1 MKYRILLRKA
11 VRKNGDNLYSYY
23 SENEEIFEA
32 QNATELDNKVEELL
46 ETYNKNDLS
55 IVSPI
60 NYDIDAIIDVN
71 EIYVNNII
79 VDATGAGVIYRM
91 SGSYLFSDENY
102 TWIMS
107 YDDDQFE
114 VVNKGLSRGLDSS
127 EVVKYNSAT
136 TIKAKIKKDDYISE
150 EFILKG

>member
-1 MKYRILLRKA
+1 MKYRILLTKA
-11 VRKNGDNLYSYY
+11 IRSNGDDIYTYY
-23 SENEEIFEA
+23 RENNEA
-32 QNATELDNKVEELL
+32 YEALNATELDSKVEELL
-46 ETYNKNDLS
+46 EIYNKNDIN

-60 NYDIDAIIDVN
+60 SYEIDAIINVS
-71 EIYVNNII
+71 EIYVNKII
-79 VDATGAGVIYRM
+79 VDATGAGIIYRM
-91 SGSYLFSDENY
+91 SGTSLFADEDY
-102 TWIMS
+102 IWVMS

>member
-1 MKYRILLRKA
+1 MKYRILLTKA
-11 VRKNGDNLYSYY
+11 IRSNGDDIYTYY
-23 SENEEIFEA
+23 RENNEVYEA
-32 QNATELDNKVEELL
+32 LNATELDSKVEELL
-46 ETYNKNDLS
+46 EIYNKNDIN

-60 NYDIDAIIDVN
+60 SYEIDAIINVN
-71 EIYVNNII
+71 EIYVNKII
-79 VDATGAGVIYRM
+79 VDATGAGIIYRM
-91 SGSYLFSDENY
+91 SGTGLFADEDY
-102 TWIMS
+102 TWIMN
-107 YDDDQFE
+107 YDDDQIE

>member
-1 MKYRILLRKA
+1 MKYRILLTKA
-11 VRKNGDNLYSYY
+11 IRSNGDDIYTYY
-23 SENEEIFEA
+23 RENNEVYEA
-32 QNATELDNKVEELL
+32 LNATELDSKVEELL
-46 ETYNKNDLS
+46 EIYNKNDIN

-60 NYDIDAIIDVN
+60 SYEIDAIINVS
-71 EIYVNNII
+71 EIYVNKII
-79 VDATGAGVIYRM
+79 VDATGAGIIYRM
-91 SGSYLFSDENY
+91 SGTGLFADEDY
-102 TWIMS
+102 TWIMN
-107 YDDDQFE
+107 YDDDRIE

>member
-1 MKYRILLRKA
+1 M
-11 VRKNGDNLYSYY
+11 DS
-23 SENEEIFEA
+23 
-32 QNATELDNKVEELL
+32 KVEELL
-46 ETYNKNDLS
+46 EIYNKNDIN

-60 NYDIDAIIDVN
+60 SYEIDAIIDVS
-71 EIYVNNII
+71 EIYVNKII
-79 VDATGAGVIYRM
+79 VDATGAGIIYRM
-91 SGSYLFSDENY
+91 SGTSLFADEDY
-102 TWIMS
+102 IWVMS